1 MKRGSVRAA
10 IPRASSNR
18 LDIHLLLLE
27 RRVLSVA
34 ECILSRA
41 DLYQSRI
48 IEPNVAISANR
59 MAETISPVM
68 IALLLMT
75 WVFQITEGRR
85 HLLCVPVV
93 RWLKRHGLCR
103 CCDRQ
108 GEHYTEEP
116 HYSFLLVKS
125 AKGRKRQLPAPLDT
139 SAVGGG
145 PNVQPR
151 AYQT

>member
-1 MKRGSVRAA
+1 PA
-10 IPRASSNR
+10 RASLTQS
-18 LDIHLLLLE
+18 DIHLLLLE
-27 RRVLSVA
+27 RRGLSVA

-68 IALLLMT
+68 IALLLMP

-85 HLLCVPVV
+85 HLLCVPGVRVV
-93 RWLKRHGLCR
+93 RWVKGHGLCR

-125 AKGRKRQLPAPLDT
+125 AKGRKRQLPAPHLT
-139 SAVGGG
+139 LA
-145 PNVQPR
+145 P
-151 AYQT
+151 